1 MDQWNFDM
9 THLHCSL
16 HIYHYH
22 LISSAILFKL
32 IKYNSIKLKQDGLAV
47 VPCGNVVGSSSVTGA
62 GERAPTTGT
71 ADQPTL
77 LKPASVLLQIC
88 KNLFKITFPWEHA
101 QSSPC
106 IIMVL
111 CDRIHLF
118 IVHKNKKLIMCWN
131 SVNEAESCITVTDAA
146 LLALVCCRWIRYFFY
161 YKCFSDWL
169 QRRHW

>member
-1 MDQWNFDM
+1 MDQWHIDM

-16 HIYHYH
+16 QIYHCP
-22 LISSAILFKL
+22 LIFPAILFKL
-32 IKYNSIKLKQDGLAV
+32 IKYNSMELYQDGLAV

-62 GERAPTTGT
+62 GGRAPTTGT

-106 IIMVL
+106 SIMVL

-146 LLALVCCRWIRYFFY
+146 LLALVGCRWIRYFFY